1 MVGTPRLTIMF
12 ANLKQLAEKVASI
25 DLTNNKKQR
34 QEAAAKI
41 YNPAATSSLFDE
53 DDDILTKNYN
63 NLQPLYMKR
72 TSKEEKSGPEE
83 VQSQPREPV
92 AQMPVAPRANNPE
105 PTIPGLFGALMKKV
119 SATLTDPTP
128 FNQQSR
134 QAHGAWQHQTQ
145 QQQEIVVVERPK
157 EAYELPLYEYMFIDT
172 PRYLFETHLL
182 DEILSRDD
190 LDDSYNEQL
199 RQVLEHASK
208 HPQRWEVAPIDRNK
222 LHNYLDTC
230 AEMEIVLSTIQTSEK
245 MHAVFESVE
254 DEWKRD
260 LSVFLINMDATHLM
274 PLVFA
279 EFVANTGLK
288 YTNRLR
294 LSRRTLSHTASDEED
309 ESDDDSMTTPE
320 IELNKERQDAG
331 ANEADGEYGGFAI
344 SGICN
349 PVGEWVRGKKYEH
362 FREKI
367 GAAID
372 GMVGNSSRIDK
383 TIGKMIHKNGDNFWA
398 SCDELHQTAE
408 DTEKLEQATC
418 SMRSHLSKI
427 KSECFEAKERVH
439 KIQQKKRKVEEALNL
454 VQALKTRYE
463 KIIRFCKLNI
473 IDADQDELPEVYEAL
488 MISLVH
494 LDKPV
499 PQEMAKILLPQT
511 VRRTVLEQLE
521 IIKRR
526 IKGELYTHIGLYN
539 HLVDTQPPPREL
551 VDVFMLYNEISSK
564 YKELVSDHPQELCK
578 FAEDSILL
586 KTHCMQLLNMDD
598 SLTCIQ
604 SNIITDFF

>member
-1 MVGTPRLTIMF
+1 MF
-12 ANLKQLAEKVASI
+12 ANLKQLAEKVASM
-25 DLTNNKKQR
+25 DLTNINKQK

-63 NLQPLYMKR
+63 NIQPLYMKR
-72 TSKEEKSGPEE
+72 TSKEERPGPEE
-83 VQSQPREPV
+83 AQSLPREPI

-105 PTIPGLFGALMKKV
+105 PTIPGLFGALIKKV

-128 FNQQSR
+128 FHRQNR
-134 QAHGAWQHQTQ
+134 QAHGAWQQTQ
-145 QQQEIVVVERPK
+145 QQQEMQTVDRPK
-157 EAYELPLYEYMFIDT
+157 EAYELPEYEYMFIDT
-172 PRYLFETHLL
+172 PRCLFETHLL

-190 LDDSYNEQL
+190 LEDSYHEQL
-199 RQVLEHASK
+199 RAVLEHASK
-208 HPQRWEVAPIDRNK
+208 YPQRWETPPIDRHK

-230 AEMEIVLSTIQTSEK
+230 AELEIVLSTIQTSEK

-260 LSVFLINMDATHLM
+260 LSVFLVNMDATHLM

-279 EFVANTGLK
+279 EFVASSGLK

-294 LSRRTLSHTASDEED
+294 LCRRTPSHAASDEED
-309 ESDDDSMTTPE
+309 ESEDDSITTPE
-320 IELNKERQDAG
+320 KEPSDPERHGDASG
-331 ANEADGEYGGFAI
+331 GDGELEGLAI
-344 SGICN
+344 PGICD
-349 PVGEWVRGKKYEH
+349 PVGEWVRDKKYQH

-367 GAAID
+367 GTAVD

-408 DTEKLEQATC
+408 ETEKLEQATC

-427 KSECFEAKERVH
+427 KSECFEAKEIVH
-439 KIQQKKRKVEEALNL
+439 KIQLKKRKVEEALSL

-499 PQEMAKILLPQT
+499 PQEMVKILLPQI

-539 HLVDTQPPPREL
+539 HLVDRQPPPREL